1 MDVTQLP
8 VTQVTNPD
16 TISPLGIESDENG
29 QLVTNDDFKSVME
42 DVLAG
47 DALNQETDQPAESQ
61 GAADSGP
68 MPIPVALPVDLPVV
82 TVSEPELEV
91 LSETPVLPDETLLA
105 EPIIAL
111 PANESPHLAWF
122 AATGFEPPNAS
133 PTDDAM
139 PVTVNLLDTDAVMA
153 SDKQTFMIPP
163 SQPAAVQGG
172 KTTIPATNVSSAEG
186 DDVDALSL
194 MSELTGNK
202 KEMDASL
209 TMDDKLLTMAESA
222 TRLEKRLNAEA
233 AVNHL
238 NGAMGAINQAKTQAS
253 PTPQVPMPA
262 KSLDLPVLVDS
273 PEWGSQFSQQITWLG
288 QQKIDRAVIRL
299 NPQELGPLEVNIKF
313 HKDEASLTITA
324 HTLHVRDMIEQ
335 AIPRLRDMMSEQG
348 INLSQFSIES
358 NASQHQAGR
367 QPGHAQHPGNP
378 VSPVV
383 EEGSQETSVIK
394 NSRGLIDYFA

>member
-8 VTQVTNPD
+8 VTPVTNPD

-29 QLVTNDDFKSVME
+29 QLVTNDEFKRVMG

-47 DALNQETDQPAESQ
+47 DALNQEADQSAENQ
-61 GAADSGP
+61 GAADSGQT
-68 MPIPVALPVDLPVV
+68 PIPVALPIDLPVV
-82 TVSEPELEV
+82 TTPEPVV
-91 LSETPVLPDETLLA
+91 LSEPPVLPDETLLA
-105 EPIIAL
+105 EPILPL

-122 AATGFEPPNAS
+122 AATGFEPPN
-133 PTDDAM
+133 PLLGDEAM
-139 PVTVNLLDTDAVMA
+139 PVTVSLLDTDATMV
-153 SDKQTFMIPP
+153 SDKQTFMIPLP
-163 SQPAAVQGG
+163 QPATVQGG
-172 KTTIPATNVSSAEG
+172 KATIPAIEVSTTDG
-186 DDVDALSL
+186 DDVDPLSL
-194 MSELTGNK
+194 MSEWSGNK

-209 TMDDKLLTMAESA
+209 RMEDKLLTMAESV
-222 TRLEKRLNAEA
+222 TRLEKRLNAET
-233 AVNHL
+233 AVNPL
-238 NGAMGAINQAKTQAS
+238 NGAMGAINQTKVQAS
-253 PTPQVPMPA
+253 PTPQVPMPV
-262 KSLDLPVLVDS
+262 KSLELPVLVDS

-367 QPGHAQHPGNP
+367 QPGHAQHTGNP
-378 VSPVV
+378 APSVM

>member
-42 DVLAG
+42 DVLTG
-47 DALNQETDQPAESQ
+47 DALNQGADQSAENPD
-61 GAADSGP
+61 AAAPGQ
-68 MPIPVALPVDLPVV
+68 MPLPVTLPVDLPVV
-82 TVSEPELEV
+82 AASEPELPV
-91 LSETPVLPDETLLA
+91 LSEPPVLPDETSLA
-105 EPIIAL
+105 ETIIPL

-122 AATGFEPPNAS
+122 TATGFEPPNPVS
-133 PTDDAM
+133 GDDAM
-139 PVTVNLLDTDAVMA
+139 PVAVSLLNTDAAMV
-153 SDKQTFMIPP
+153 SEKQTFLIPP
-163 SQPAAVQGG
+163 SQPATGQGG
-172 KTTIPATNVSSAEG
+172 KVNTPATDVSSAEG
-186 DDVDALSL
+186 GDVDALSL
-194 MSELTGNK
+194 MNELPGNK

-209 TMDDKLLTMAESA
+209 KVDDKLLTMAESA

-233 AVNHL
+233 TVNHF
-238 NGAMGAINQAKTQAS
+238 NGVMGAINQTKTQAS
-253 PTPQVPMPA
+253 PTPQVPMPS
-262 KSLDLPVLVDS
+262 KSLELPVLVDS

-348 INLSQFSIES
+348 INLSQFNIES

-367 QPGHAQHPGNP
+367 QPGHAQQAGTQ
-378 VSPVV
+378 VSQVG
-383 EEGSQETSVIK
+383 EEGSQETNVIK